1 MEDDAMGSG
10 PFWFGLVVG
19 FITYRTL
26 KHRSRSGIS
35 DIAAVIGALGG
46 GATTRLFPNGSV
58 SFENYCAGLAVG
70 FFGYLAISLVLAA
83 LLTKQTGT
91 PTKGAKAATEFLGSD
106 DSQ

>member
-1 MEDDAMGSG
+1 MGSG

-26 KHRSRSGIS
+26 KHRRQSGIS

-46 GATTRLFPNGSV
+46 AATIRLFPNGSI
-58 SFENYCAGLAVG
+58 SFDNYCAGLAWG
-70 FFGYLAISLVLAA
+70 FFGYLAISIVIAA
-83 LLTKQTGT
+83 LLIKQTGT
-91 PTKGAKAATEFLGSD
+91 PTKAAKAATEFLGSD